1 MSKIKVTFVETNC
14 KKNGPIKQTLNIIR
28 NMDKE
33 VFEPSLVTV
42 WPEDAD
48 NSMIDE
54 YKKLGIPVLSANMS
68 KKKSVL
74 FGKKAVG
81 QLLEQLQPDIVQ
93 GVGMPPYR
101 MTLGYKRAIH
111 FVTLRNYCY
120 EDYPDY
126 YGKIPGTVMAF
137 LDLNLIKKRMAAGEP
152 FVTCSESLTK
162 MYRSRQNM
170 EIPYIRNG
178 VDVSQY
184 TKRNCDEIDDVRR
197 KADLFQKMSGD
208 AKLLYAV
215 LLDRMSLSIKN
226 GWQDKHGNAYIIC
239 TIEEVMDSI
248 HCARQKAVKLLDELE
263 QEFRLIERRR
273 QGLGKPNLLYVKDL
287 YAGLSQSNYWK
298 YENHTS
304 GSLKNELPGVL
315 KSNGSNTEKINK
327 TDSSETDLIYP
338 AELQEEEQY
347 RRYFKKALELEIL
360 EQGYPADK
368 AVLYEILELLV
379 ETVTSRKK
387 FLRICGEDKPKEV
400 VKSRLMKLDSSHIQY
415 ILECLKEN
423 STQIRNIKQYLL
435 ATLYN
440 APVTVDSYYS
450 AQVRHEFG
458 WGGRVDKN

>member
-74 FGKKAVG
+74 FGKKEVG

-197 KADLFQKMSGD
+197 KLDLP
-208 AKLLYAV
+208 L
-215 LLDRMSLSIKN
+215 
-226 GWQDKHGNAYIIC
+226 
-239 TIEEVMDSI
+239 
-248 HCARQKAVKLLDELE
+248 
-263 QEFRLIERRR
+263 
-273 QGLGKPNLLYVKDL
+273 
-287 YAGLSQSNYWK
+287 
-298 YENHTS
+298 
-304 GSLKNELPGVL
+304 
-315 KSNGSNTEKINK
+315 
-327 TDSSETDLIYP
+327 
-338 AELQEEEQY
+338 
-347 RRYFKKALELEIL
+347 
-360 EQGYPADK
+360 
-368 AVLYEILELLV
+368 
-379 ETVTSRKK
+379 
-387 FLRICGEDKPKEV
+387 
-400 VKSRLMKLDSSHIQY
+400 
-415 ILECLKEN
+415 
-423 STQIRNIKQYLL
+423 
-435 ATLYN
+435 
-440 APVTVDSYYS
+440 
-450 AQVRHEFG
+450 
-458 WGGRVDKN
+458 

>member
-33 VFEPSLVTV
+33 TFEPSLVTV
-42 WPEDAD
+42 WPEDTD

-101 MTLGYKRAIH
+101 MTLGYKKAIH

-137 LDLNLIKKRMAAGEP
+137 LDLNLIKKRMVAGEP

-184 TKRNCDEIDDVRR
+184 TKRSCDEIEDVRKKLDLPLEKTIYVYSGGFIDR
-197 KADLFQKMSGD
+197 KNQREAITAFLAMKKNVDAALLLLGDKAINFVFLIALPMMLYFIIFAKEGIFFLSGD
-208 AKLLYAV
+208 AYGNAV
-215 LLDRMSLSIKN
+215 LPM
-226 GWQDKHGNAYIIC
+226 QIIMP
-239 TIEEVMDSI
+239 TLIFIGLTNVMGIQMLVPLGREKIVLYSEI
-248 HCARQKAVKLLDELE
+248 AGAVVD
-263 QEFRLIERRR
+263 LIINFILIPRFAS
-273 QGLGKPNLLYVKDL
+273 
-287 YAGLSQSNYWK
+287 AGAAIGTLIAEIVVWIVQF
-298 YENHTS
+298 
-304 GSLKNELPGVL
+304 GALKNEIVPAYRKIQYPQMVVALAVGCAASAWVKMLGWNSFFTLMLSAILFFGSYGLVL
-315 KSNGSNTEKINK
+315 ILTHEP
-327 TDSSETDLIYP
+327 LV
-338 AELQEEEQY
+338 
-347 RRYFKKALELEIL
+347 LEIVN
-360 EQGYPADK
+360 QIFGK
-368 AVLYEILELLV
+368 V
-379 ETVTSRKK
+379 KK
-387 FLRICGEDKPKEV
+387 F
-400 VKSRLMKLDSSHIQY
+400 
-415 ILECLKEN
+415 
-423 STQIRNIKQYLL
+423 IK
-435 ATLYN
+435 
-440 APVTVDSYYS
+440 
-450 AQVRHEFG
+450 
-458 WGGRVDKN
+458 K

>member
-74 FGKKAVG
+74 FGKKEVG

-197 KADLFQKMSGD
+197 KLDLPLGKVIYVYSGGFIDRKNQREAITAFLAMKKNAD
-208 AKLLYAV
+208 AV
-215 LLDRMSLSIKN
+215 LLLLGDGTNFEALKDEFSKNTNILFRGKVSNVNEYLHAFLDISCKKSVLRVLRVALVISLNVIL
-226 GWQDKHGNAYIIC
+226 Y
-239 TIEEVMDSI
+239 
-248 HCARQKAVKLLDELE
+248 KLLV
-263 QEFRLIERRR
+263 
-273 QGLGKPNLLYVKDL
+273 GKYAMNSWGEWIMYAVIASIIALVT
-287 YAGLSQSNYWK
+287 AGLIYFI
-298 YENHTS
+298 
-304 GSLKNELPGVL
+304 
-315 KSNGSNTEKINK
+315 TERNQFLTCINMIIK
-327 TDSSETDLIYP
+327 
-338 AELQEEEQY
+338 
-347 RRYFKKALELEIL
+347 
-360 EQGYPADK
+360 
-368 AVLYEILELLV
+368 
-379 ETVTSRKK
+379 RK
-387 FLRICGEDKPKEV
+387 
-400 VKSRLMKLDSSHIQY
+400 VKR
-415 ILECLKEN
+415 
-423 STQIRNIKQYLL
+423 
-435 ATLYN
+435 
-440 APVTVDSYYS
+440 
-450 AQVRHEFG
+450 
-458 WGGRVDKN
+458 

>member
-74 FGKKAVG
+74 FGKKEVG

-197 KADLFQKMSGD
+197 KLDLPLGKVIYVYSGGFIDRKNQREAITAFLAMKKNAD
-208 AKLLYAV
+208 AV
-215 LLDRMSLSIKN
+215 LLLLGDGTNFEALKDEFSKN
-226 GWQDKHGNAYIIC
+226 TNILFRGKVSNVNEYLHRDGGNRRW
-239 TIEEVMDSI
+239 
-248 HCARQKAVKLLDELE
+248 H
-263 QEFRLIERRR
+263 ERVERISRSRNRR
-273 QGLGKPNLLYVKDL
+273 QLPCCCRSWKKQKYQQQSMGGFLLRMK
-287 YAGLSQSNYWK
+287 K
-298 YENHTS
+298 
-304 GSLKNELPGVL
+304 K
-315 KSNGSNTEKINK
+315 
-327 TDSSETDLIYP
+327 
-338 AELQEEEQY
+338 
-347 RRYFKKALELEIL
+347 KKAWKRRSRWCRIIL
-360 EQGYPADK
+360 IA
-368 AVLYEILELLV
+368 AV
-379 ETVTSRKK
+379 
-387 FLRICGEDKPKEV
+387 
-400 VKSRLMKLDSSHIQY
+400 
-415 ILECLKEN
+415 N
-423 STQIRNIKQYLL
+423 
-435 ATLYN
+435 
-440 APVTVDSYYS
+440 
-450 AQVRHEFG
+450 
-458 WGGRVDKN
+458 

>member
-54 YKKLGIPVLSANMS
+54 YRKLGIPVLSANMS

-74 FGKKAVG
+74 FGKKEVG

-197 KADLFQKMSGD
+197 KLDLPLGKVIYVYSGGFIDRKNQREAITAFLAMKKNAD
-208 AKLLYAV
+208 AV
-215 LLDRMSLSIKN
+215 LLLLGDGTNFEALKDEFSKNTNILFRGKVSNVNEYLHASDVYLATSKSEGLPNGVLEAMACGLPVLLSDIPQHMEVLEADPQCGHSYKL
-226 GWQDKHGNAYIIC
+226 GNAKQLSALMDQMMDENLFEMGERSY
-239 TIEEVMDSI
+239 TAVMENFTAEGMSK
-248 HCARQKAVKLLDELE
+248 RYQNLYLKLM
-263 QEFRLIERRR
+263 
-273 QGLGKPNLLYVKDL
+273 
-287 YAGLSQSNYWK
+287 
-298 YENHTS
+298 
-304 GSLKNELPGVL
+304 
-315 KSNGSNTEKINK
+315 NK
-327 TDSSETDLIYP
+327 
-338 AELQEEEQY
+338 
-347 RRYFKKALELEIL
+347 
-360 EQGYPADK
+360 
-368 AVLYEILELLV
+368 
-379 ETVTSRKK
+379 
-387 FLRICGEDKPKEV
+387 
-400 VKSRLMKLDSSHIQY
+400 
-415 ILECLKEN
+415 
-423 STQIRNIKQYLL
+423 
-435 ATLYN
+435 
-440 APVTVDSYYS
+440 
-450 AQVRHEFG
+450 
-458 WGGRVDKN
+458 GGR

>member
-74 FGKKAVG
+74 FGKKEVG

-170 EIPYIRNG
+170 LRIAGILSKGMPE
-178 VDVSQY
+178 
-184 TKRNCDEIDDVRR
+184 VR
-197 KADLFQKMSGD
+197 
-208 AKLLYAV
+208 V
-215 LLDRMSLSIKN
+215 
-226 GWQDKHGNAYIIC
+226 
-239 TIEEVMDSI
+239 
-248 HCARQKAVKLLDELE
+248 
-263 QEFRLIERRR
+263 
-273 QGLGKPNLLYVKDL
+273 DL
-287 YAGLSQSNYWK
+287 YNVNGKILFGEMTFFHWSGLMPFEPEEWDYK
-298 YENHTS
+298 F
-304 GSLKNELPGVL
+304 GSWIELP
-315 KSNGSNTEKINK
+315 
-327 TDSSETDLIYP
+327 
-338 AELQEEEQY
+338 
-347 RRYFKKALELEIL
+347 
-360 EQGYPADK
+360 
-368 AVLYEILELLV
+368 
-379 ETVTSRKK
+379 
-387 FLRICGEDKPKEV
+387 EV
-400 VKSRLMKLDSSHIQY
+400 R
-415 ILECLKEN
+415 
-423 STQIRNIKQYLL
+423 
-435 ATLYN
+435 
-440 APVTVDSYYS
+440 
-450 AQVRHEFG
+450 
-458 WGGRVDKN
+458 